1 MKERN
6 VHIYIVPSEDNHS
19 SEYIAASDARR
30 PFISGFTGSAGVA
43 VVTMDTAILSTD
55 GRYIIQANKQLDDNW
70 TLLNSAAPDAPT
82 WQDWSAEHSSGGK
95 NVAVDSSLIPSSA
108 AKKLQEKIHKSGGAD
123 LVPLE
128 ENLVDIVWS
137 EDRPPRPREPV
148 IVLPEKLAGRSVQSK
163 LRDLRQELD
172 KKKAAGFV
180 VSMLDEVAW
189 LFNLRGSD
197 IPFNPVFFSYAI
209 VTPDTATL
217 YIDESQLDS
226 ACKSHLAANNITLR
240 PYNTIL
246 ADSRKLSA
254 KAAENK
260 IASAD
265 GASNRL
271 LLSNRGS
278 WALQRALGG
287 DEMVDEIR
295 SPIGDAKAIK
305 NEAELQGMRAC
316 HIRDG
321 AALIEYFAWLE
332 DQLIAKKAVIDEVQA
347 DDKLIELR
355 TKQKDFIGL
364 SFPTISSTGAN
375 AAVIHYKPV
384 RGNCSTIDPDEIYL
398 CDSGAQFLDGTTDVT
413 RTLHFGKPTDA
424 EKEAYTLVLKGNIA
438 LDLAIFPK
446 GTTGYALD
454 SLARQHLW
462 RNGLDYRH
470 GTGHGV
476 GSYLN
481 VHEGPIG
488 IGTRTQHAEVALSTG
503 NVLSNEPGY
512 YVEDSFGVRIEN
524 IIMVREVT
532 TKHTFGGKPF
542 LGFEHVTMVPYCQNL
557 IDTELLTET
566 EKQWLNDYN
575 AEILEKTKSYF
586 ENDPLTLAW
595 LTRETQPI
603 G

>member
-1 MKERN
+1 M
-6 VHIYIVPSEDNHS
+6 
-19 SEYIAASDARR
+19 
-30 PFISGFTGSAGVA
+30 
-43 VVTMDTAILSTD
+43 
-55 GRYIIQANKQLDDNW
+55 
-70 TLLNSAAPDAPT
+70 
-82 WQDWSAEHSSGGK
+82 
-95 NVAVDSSLIPSSA
+95 AVDSSLIPSSA

-209 VTPDTATL
+209 VTPDSAML

-226 ACKSHLAANNITLR
+226 ACKAHLAANNITLR
-240 PYNTIL
+240 PYDTIL
-246 ADSRKLSA
+246 ADARKLSA

-287 DEMVDEIR
+287 DDMVDEIR

-305 NEAELQGMRAC
+305 NEVELQGMRAC

-332 DQLIAKKAVIDEVQA
+332 DQLIAKKAVVDEVQA

-355 TKQKDFIGL
+355 TKQKDFVGL
-364 SFPTISSTGAN
+364 SFPTISSTGA
-375 AAVIHYKPV
+375 K
-384 RGNCSTIDPDEIYL
+384 
-398 CDSGAQFLDGTTDVT
+398 
-413 RTLHFGKPTDA
+413 
-424 EKEAYTLVLKGNIA
+424 
-438 LDLAIFPK
+438 
-446 GTTGYALD
+446 
-454 SLARQHLW
+454 
-462 RNGLDYRH
+462 
-470 GTGHGV
+470 
-476 GSYLN
+476 
-481 VHEGPIG
+481 
-488 IGTRTQHAEVALSTG
+488 
-503 NVLSNEPGY
+503 
-512 YVEDSFGVRIEN
+512 
-524 IIMVREVT
+524 
-532 TKHTFGGKPF
+532 
-542 LGFEHVTMVPYCQNL
+542 
-557 IDTELLTET
+557 
-566 EKQWLNDYN
+566 
-575 AEILEKTKSYF
+575 
-586 ENDPLTLAW
+586 
-595 LTRETQPI
+595 
-603 G
+603 